1 MPTKFYPKPS
11 ISWFEGERCPQ
22 NYHTRD
28 GYDLVREGPLRGR
41 IQRTGNGLLVGEPEQ
56 ETLPRGHLQMAR
68 EREDP
73 GYRFS
78 KVQRDITLNGPDRKV
93 ENENV

>member
-1 MPTKFYPKPS
+1 MRK
-11 ISWFEGERCPQ
+11 
-22 NYHTRD
+22 
-28 GYDLVREGPLRGR
+28 GPLRGGT
-41 IQRTGNGLLVGEPEQ
+41 QRTGKGLLVGEPEP
-56 ETLPRGHLQMAR
+56 EILPRGHLQMAR

-93 ENENV
+93 KNENV